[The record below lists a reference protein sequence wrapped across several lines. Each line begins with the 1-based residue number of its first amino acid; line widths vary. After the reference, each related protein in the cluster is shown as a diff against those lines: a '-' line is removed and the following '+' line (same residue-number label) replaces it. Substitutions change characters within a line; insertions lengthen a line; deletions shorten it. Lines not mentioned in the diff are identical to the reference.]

1 MESIIG
7 DAQSILP
14 ALRAEY
20 AQVLEELEQE
30 EAAVAELEKSDKD
43 YLNELKVTIAEQEY
57 AFLVLCINTLP
68 DLFQIAPK
76 SRASAPMYPRLRPN
90 STV

>member
-1 MESIIG
+1 MESVIG

-30 EAAVAELEKSDKD
+30 EAAVVELEKSDKD

-57 AFLVLCINTLP
+57 AFLVLRINTLP
-68 DLFQIAPK
+68 DLF
-76 SRASAPMYPRLRPN
+76 
-90 STV
+90 